1 MRKTSKIFM
10 LLMIPVVVWSVWTA
24 YLTYARAT
32 GTVVFLPIK
41 GYDPRDLIA
50 GHYLR
55 FQVDYGKDGLP
66 ECGGDGKGRAAR
78 KATAYLCLETKQITE
93 EKPEN
98 CPVFIKG
105 ECAWGRFRDGL
116 DRYYIPEDMA
126 KELDTEVRKGGYGI
140 EVSVQPDGR
149 TFIKSLKKSEQ

>member
-1 MRKTSKIFM
+1 MI
-10 LLMIPVVVWSVWTA
+10 LMIPVVVWTAWTA
-24 YLTYARAT
+24 CLAYARAT
-32 GTVVFLPIK
+32 GTVVVLPIT

-66 ECGGDGKGRAAR
+66 DCGGDGKRRAAR
-78 KATAYLCLETKQITE
+78 KETAYLCLDTKRITT

-105 ECAWGRFRDGL
+105 VCAWGRFRDGL
-116 DRYYIPEDMA
+116 NRYYIPENQA
-126 KELDTEVRKGGYGI
+126 KQLDAEVRKGGYGI
-140 EVSVQPDGR
+140 EVAVQPDG
-149 TFIKSLKKSEQ
+149 TAFIRALKKLEQ